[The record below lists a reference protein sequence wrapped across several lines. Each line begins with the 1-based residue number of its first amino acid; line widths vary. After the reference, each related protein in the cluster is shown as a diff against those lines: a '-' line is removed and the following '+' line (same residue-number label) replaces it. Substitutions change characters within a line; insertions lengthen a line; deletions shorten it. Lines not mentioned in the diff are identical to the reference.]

1 MENIGLFEGMQT
13 QLSARGY
20 TDQPVTDEQIA
31 RILEAATWAPNAT
44 NRQLWE
50 FIVVRDAEMKKQ
62 LAGLYRKSYMLLADS
77 LPANEKDVTQAESAD
92 APTLSKEGETAYVAD
107 GDPRTQPKT
116 MLKWSVNLAE
126 TMEEVPVLI
135 VVGYDRAGMPYAWG
149 WHLQGVLAGD
159 RVHGR
164 DAGDTESDACSP
176 RCGSRDVSHHRCQ
189 SVRGED
195 ERSAGSS
202 RVRSARRALAARV
215 PDATVHTTQ
224 THPVAGES
232 PLGQVVA
239 MLENGSV
246 LPDIAARDTE
256 GNGVALADVTA
267 GSWSVVLF
275 YRGHW

>member
-135 VVGYDRAGMPYAWG
+135 VVGYDRAGMPYAWDG
-149 WHLQGVLAGD
+149 TFKAFSQETVYTGVMPAIQNLM
-159 RVHGR
+159 
-164 DAGDTESDACSP
+164 
-176 RCGSRDVSHHRCQ
+176 
-189 SVRGED
+189 
-195 ERSAGSS
+195 
-202 RVRSARRALAARV
+202 LAARGVGLGTCLTTVANLFEGKMKEVLGV
-215 PDATVHTTQ
+215 PESVQ
-224 THPVAGES
+224 LVALL
-232 PLGQVVA
+232 PLGYPTRPFTPRKRIPWQEKV
-239 MLENGSV
+239 
-246 LPDIAARDTE
+246 
-256 GNGVALADVTA
+256 
-267 GSWSVVLF
+267 
-275 YRGHW
+275 HWDKW